1 MFHGLKAHAPAREC
15 RELIRR
21 RLRHLLPEVFQ
32 HGLHERGVEG
42 VGHRQWPASDPRH
55 LSHLK
60 QRVSKAAGRTQVV
73 GDLPR
78 KALDTLDLEK
88 VCLKATCTHRKATAF
103 GLVCEIRGIQDAQA
117 QVTQKLQKLNLTT
130 QRLVLCMISFWFLH
144 LNLPILY

>member
-73 GDLPR
+73 GDLSQKNPGHFGFGES
-78 KALDTLDLEK
+78 LFEGHLHTLESNSFR
-88 VCLKATCTHRKATAF
+88 V
-103 GLVCEIRGIQDAQA
+103 GL
-117 QVTQKLQKLNLTT
+117 
-130 QRLVLCMISFWFLH
+130 
-144 LNLPILY
+144 